1 MIFGD
6 RDVIGLEKKDRNM
19 IITIFNCPLF
29 YVNECCML
37 DSFVCLEAAGP
48 GSQEQE
54 GQKPAI
60 IK

>member
-1 MIFGD
+1 MKFGD
-6 RDVIGLEKKDRNM
+6 RDRIGRN
-19 IITIFNCPLF
+19 IQYSFDCPPF
-29 YVNECCML
+29 YVSECIL
-37 DSFVCLEAAGP
+37 ELNNVFGGCLPVGP